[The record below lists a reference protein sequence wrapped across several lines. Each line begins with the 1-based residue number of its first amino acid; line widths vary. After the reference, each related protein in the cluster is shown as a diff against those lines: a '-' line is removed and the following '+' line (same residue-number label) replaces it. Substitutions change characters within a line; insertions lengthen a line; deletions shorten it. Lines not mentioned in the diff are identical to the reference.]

1 MMIAH
6 HYVNDVFRLFFSQN
20 QQLSPAIKSE
30 SGRIESHFLPPR
42 DLPIE
47 SHSEESDINLPMEKN
62 DLSH

>member
-1 MMIAH
+1 M
-6 HYVNDVFRLFFSQN
+6 RSLGFFSQN

-30 SGRIESHFLPPR
+30 SGRIESHFLPSR

-47 SHSEESDINLPMEKN
+47 PHSEESDINLPMEKS